1 MIPIFTI
8 LFIGFIL
15 VLQFQIRKSDAQQD
29 EVDQRFWERERQ
41 ANTIRKKDISNLD
54 YITIPEDLFPMNL
67 ATDTENSL
75 AALRGKKMLNLTGK
89 TNTDLKLLY
98 GVSNLE
104 ELSEYDDNFTLFVRL
119 VPDYA
124 NQLQNDGQIE
134 QARRLLEFAVEK
146 QADSKN
152 IFTQLAQLYAA
163 AGEGDKIQSLITAA
177 SELESL
183 SKLPIIS
190 SLQDIQNQM

>member
-8 LFIGFIL
+8 LFIGFII
-15 VLQFQIRKSDAQQD
+15 VLQLQIRKSDSQQ
-29 EVDQRFWERERQ
+29 EEIDQRFWERERE
-41 ANTIRKKDISNLD
+41 ANAIRKKDISNLD

-163 AGEGDKIQSLITAA
+163 AGEGDKIQSLIAAA

>member
-163 AGEGDKIQSLITAA
+163 AGEGDKIQSLIAAA

>member
-8 LFIGFIL
+8 LFIGFII
-15 VLQFQIRKSDAQQD
+15 VLQLQIRKSDSQQ
-29 EVDQRFWERERQ
+29 EEIDQRFWERERK
-41 ANTIRKKDISNLD
+41 ANAIRKKDISNLD

-163 AGEGDKIQSLITAA
+163 AGERDKIQSLIAAA